1 MNLEIRPKNTS
12 ESMRFVGGAPKIIRN
27 VRDEMDELAQVVA
40 RAADLIFFYETEL
53 TKIATAKGFDNT
65 EKWAKNTAKQAI
77 KKGKT
82 L

>member
-1 MNLEIRPKNTS
+1 
-12 ESMRFVGGAPKIIRN
+12 MRFAGGLPKMVRNIR
-27 VRDEMDELAQVVA
+27 DQVDVLSQGLA

-53 TKIATAKGFDNT
+53 TKIATAKGFDNIGN
-65 EKWAKNTAKQAI
+65 WAKNTAKQAI

>member
-1 MNLEIRPKNTS
+1 
-12 ESMRFVGGAPKIIRN
+12 MRFAGGAPKIIRN
-27 VRDEMDELAQVVA
+27 VRNEMDELSQTIA

-53 TKIATAKGFDNT
+53 TKIATAKGFDNIG
-65 EKWAKNTAKQAI
+65 KWAKNTAKQAI